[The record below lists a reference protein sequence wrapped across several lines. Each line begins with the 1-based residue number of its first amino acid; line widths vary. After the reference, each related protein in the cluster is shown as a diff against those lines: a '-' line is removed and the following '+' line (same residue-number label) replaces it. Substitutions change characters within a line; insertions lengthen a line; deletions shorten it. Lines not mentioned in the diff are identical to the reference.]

1 MKFTYPYCSIENVYE
16 MFEFEFNQ
24 KMKDEHK
31 GLKKFIYPL
40 CILLSVLMWFI
51 FILCVKSKPTH
62 ISYIHISKLL
72 LPLCIMYSLMNYY
85 SDFSK
90 VEKSAAEGALDNI
103 LVKGKIRKTKCYL
116 DELIYESEILL
127 KKRTSLLQTFNSSWI
142 YSFIKNTFLLIITFT
157 MGFLSSEMS
166 KEGISNASKN
176 FFALFNLLLEIETL
190 LVLVFIIWYSM
201 LILPTRKLN
210 LYIDTLKS
218 KKTQIILS
226 SYL

>member
-1 MKFTYPYCSIENVYE
+1 MR
-16 MFEFEFNQ
+16 
-24 KMKDEHK
+24 DEHR
-31 GLKKFIYPL
+31 GLRKNLYPS
-40 CILLSVLMWFI
+40 CILLCILMWFI
-51 FILCVKSKPTH
+51 FFLCVKSKPTH

-72 LPLCIMYSLMNYY
+72 FPLCIMYSLMNYY

-90 VEKSAAEGALDNI
+90 AEKNVAESTLDNI
-103 LVKGKIRKTKCYL
+103 LVMGNIRKTKCYL

-176 FFALFNLLLEIETL
+176 FLALFNLLLEMETL
-190 LVLVFIIWYSM
+190 LVLIFIIWYFL
-201 LILPTRKLN
+201 LILPNRKLN
-210 LYIDTLKS
+210 LYIDALKL

>member
-1 MKFTYPYCSIENVYE
+1 MKFNYPYCSIENVYE
-16 MFEFEFNQ
+16 MFEFEFNR
-24 KMKDEHK
+24 KMRDEHK
-31 GLKKFIYPL
+31 GLKKNLYPSCILL
-40 CILLSVLMWFI
+40 CILMWFV
-51 FILCVKSKPTH
+51 FILCVKSKPIH
-62 ISYIHISKLL
+62 ISYMHLSKLL
-72 LPLCIMYSLMNYY
+72 WPLCIVYSLMNYY

-90 VEKSAAEGALDNI
+90 VEKNVAESTLDNI
-103 LVKGKIRKTKCYL
+103 LVMGKIRKTKCYL

-176 FFALFNLLLEIETL
+176 FFALFNLLLEMETL
-190 LVLVFIIWYSM
+190 LVLVFIIWYFM

>member
-1 MKFTYPYCSIENVYE
+1 MKFNYPYCSIENVYK

-24 KMKDEHK
+24 KMRSEHK
-31 GLKKFIYPL
+31 GLKKNLHPS
-40 CILLSVLMWFI
+40 CILLCILMWFI
-51 FILCVKSKPTH
+51 FILCVKSKPIHINYTH
-62 ISYIHISKLL
+62 IYKLL
-72 LPLCIMYSLMNYY
+72 LPFCIVYSLMNYY

-90 VEKSAAEGALDNI
+90 VEKNVAESALDNI
-103 LVKGKIRKTKCYL
+103 LVMGKIRKTKCYL

-127 KKRTSLLQTFNSSWI
+127 KKRTSILKTFNGSWI

-190 LVLVFIIWYSM
+190 LVPIFIIWYSL
-201 LILPTRKLN
+201 LILPNRKLN
-210 LYIDTLKS
+210 LYLYTLKS

>member
-1 MKFTYPYCSIENVYE
+1 MKFNYPYCSIEKVYE

-24 KMKDEHK
+24 KMRDEHR
-31 GLKKFIYPL
+31 GLRKNLYPA
-40 CILLSVLMWFI
+40 CILLYILMWFI
-51 FILCVKSKPTH
+51 YILCEKSRPIH

-72 LPLCIMYSLMNYY
+72 WPLCIVYGLMNYY

-90 VEKSAAEGALDNI
+90 VEKNVAESTLDNI
-103 LVKGKIRKTKCYL
+103 LVMGKIRKTKSYL
-116 DELIYESEILL
+116 DELIYASEILL
-127 KKRTSLLQTFNSSWI
+127 KKRTSLLQTLNSSWI
-142 YSFIKNTFLLIITFT
+142 YSFLKNTFILIITFI

-166 KEGISNASKN
+166 KEGISNAFKN
-176 FFALFNLLLEIETL
+176 FFALFNLLLEMEKL
-190 LVLVFIIWYSM
+190 LVLIFIIWYFL
-201 LILPTRKLN
+201 LILPNRKLN

>member
-1 MKFTYPYCSIENVYE
+1 MKFNYPYCSIEKVYE

-24 KMKDEHK
+24 KMRDEHR
-31 GLKKFIYPL
+31 GLRKNLYPS
-40 CILLSVLMWFI
+40 CILLFILMWFI
-51 FILCVKSKPTH
+51 FILCVKSKPTY

-90 VEKSAAEGALDNI
+90 AEKNVAESTLDNI
-103 LVKGKIRKTKCYL
+103 LVMGKIRKTKCYL

-127 KKRTSLLQTFNSSWI
+127 KKRTSLLQAFNGSWI

-166 KEGISNASKN
+166 KEGISNAFKN
-176 FFALFNLLLEIETL
+176 FFALFNLLLEMETL

>member
-1 MKFTYPYCSIENVYE
+1 MKFNYPYCSIENVYE

-24 KMKDEHK
+24 KMRDEHK
-31 GLKKFIYPL
+31 GLKKNLYPSCILL
-40 CILLSVLMWFI
+40 CILMWFV
-51 FILCVKSKPTH
+51 FILCVKSKPIH
-62 ISYIHISKLL
+62 ISYMHLSKLL
-72 LPLCIMYSLMNYY
+72 WPLCIVYSLMNYY

-90 VEKSAAEGALDNI
+90 VEKNVAESTLDNI
-103 LVKGKIRKTKCYL
+103 LVMGKIRKTKCYL

-166 KEGISNASKN
+166 KEGISNVSKN
-176 FFALFNLLLEIETL
+176 FFALFNLLLEMETL
-190 LVLVFIIWYSM
+190 LVLVFIIWYFM

>member
-1 MKFTYPYCSIENVYE
+1 MKFNYPYCSIENVYE

-24 KMKDEHK
+24 KMRDENK
-31 GLKKFIYPL
+31 GFKKNLHSSCILL
-40 CILLSVLMWFI
+40 CILIWFM

-62 ISYIHISKLL
+62 LSYIHISKLL

-90 VEKSAAEGALDNI
+90 AEKNVAERTLDNI
-103 LVKGKIRKTKCYL
+103 LVMGKIRKTKCYL

-127 KKRTSLLQTFNSSWI
+127 KKRTSLLQAFNSSWI
-142 YSFIKNTFLLIITFT
+142 YNFIKNTFLLIITFT

-176 FFALFNLLLEIETL
+176 FFALFNLLLEMETL

-210 LYIDTLKS
+210 LYIDTLKL

>member
-31 GLKKFIYPL
+31 ELKKFIYPL

-90 VEKSAAEGALDNI
+90 VEKSVAEGALDNI

-127 KKRTSLLQTFNSSWI
+127 KKEQAYYRR
-142 YSFIKNTFLLIITFT
+142 LIVVGYI
-157 MGFLSSEMS
+157 
-166 KEGISNASKN
+166 
-176 FFALFNLLLEIETL
+176 
-190 LVLVFIIWYSM
+190 VL
-201 LILPTRKLN
+201 
-210 LYIDTLKS
+210 
-218 KKTQIILS
+218 
-226 SYL
+226 

>member
-24 KMKDEHK
+24 KMIDEHK
-31 GLKKFIYPL
+31 GLKKFLYPL
-40 CILLSVLMWFI
+40 CILLSILMWFI
-51 FILCVKSKPTH
+51 FILCVKSRPIH

-72 LPLCIMYSLMNYY
+72 WPLCIVYSLMNYY

-90 VEKSAAEGALDNI
+90 VEKSVAEGALDNI

-116 DELIYESEILL
+116 DELTCASEILL
-127 KKRTSLLQTFNSSWI
+127 KKRTSLLNMFNGSWI
-142 YSFIKNTFLLIITFT
+142 YRFIKNTFLLIITFT
-157 MGFLSSEMS
+157 MGFLSSEIS

-176 FFALFNLLLEIETL
+176 FFALFNLLLEMETL
-190 LVLVFIIWYSM
+190 LVLVFIIWYF
-201 LILPTRKLN
+201 LLLLPNRKLN
-210 LYIDTLKS
+210 LYLYTLKS

>member
-1 MKFTYPYCSIENVYE
+1 MKFNYLYCSIENVYE

-24 KMKDEHK
+24 KMRDENK
-31 GLKKFIYPL
+31 VFKKNLHSSCIFL
-40 CILLSVLMWFI
+40 CILIWFM

-62 ISYIHISKLL
+62 LSYIHISKLL

-90 VEKSAAEGALDNI
+90 AEKNVAESTLDNI
-103 LVKGKIRKTKCYL
+103 LVMGKIRKIKCYL

-127 KKRTSLLQTFNSSWI
+127 KKRTSLLQAFNSSWI

-176 FFALFNLLLEIETL
+176 FFALFNLLLEMETL
-190 LVLVFIIWYSM
+190 LVLVFIIWYYM

>member
-90 VEKSAAEGALDNI
+90 VEKSVAEGALDNI

-176 FFALFNLLLEIETL
+176 FFALFNLLLEMETL

>member
-1 MKFTYPYCSIENVYE
+1 MKFNYPYCSIENVYE

-24 KMKDEHK
+24 KMRDEHK
-31 GLKKFIYPL
+31 GLKNNLYPSCILL
-40 CILLSVLMWFI
+40 CILMWFV
-51 FILCVKSKPTH
+51 FILCVKSKPIH
-62 ISYIHISKLL
+62 ISFIHISKLL
-72 LPLCIMYSLMNYY
+72 WPLCIVYSLMNYY

-90 VEKSAAEGALDNI
+90 VEKNVAESTLDNI
-103 LVKGKIRKTKCYL
+103 LVMGRIRKTKYYL
-116 DELIYESEILL
+116 DELIRESEILL

-142 YSFIKNTFLLIITFT
+142 YSFIKNAFLLIITFI

-166 KEGISNASKN
+166 KEGISNAFKN
-176 FFALFNLLLEIETL
+176 FFALFNLLLEMETL
-190 LVLVFIIWYSM
+190 LVIIFIIWYFM
-201 LILPTRKLN
+201 LILPNRKLN